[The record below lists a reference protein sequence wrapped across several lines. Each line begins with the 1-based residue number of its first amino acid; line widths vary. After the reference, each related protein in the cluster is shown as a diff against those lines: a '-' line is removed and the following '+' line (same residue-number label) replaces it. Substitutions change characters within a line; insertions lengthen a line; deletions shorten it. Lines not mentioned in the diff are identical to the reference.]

1 MIGEGFELGEARDI
15 EDPTPGDSSDETWHV
30 HEPVIRVE
38 IPELGGSFPSSW
50 GTGIKC
56 DACAKPKPE
65 HGGGKTVRFMIERL
79 RQHREAGTSAVG
91 MEKEIIDS
99 ARADGRLDKIDRAR

>member
-1 MIGEGFELGEARDI
+1 MIGDQGFELGKPGLEGDATPDEFG
-15 EDPTPGDSSDETWHV
+15 EDVTWHV
-30 HEPVIRVE
+30 HEPPIQTLNPHFVS
-38 IPELGGSFPSSW
+38 PW
-50 GTGIKC
+50 GYGIKC
-56 DACAKPKPE
+56 TVCAKPKPV
-65 HGGGKTVRFMIERL
+65 HGGGKTVRFMTERL

>member
-1 MIGEGFELGEARDI
+1 MIGDQRFELGEPQFGF
-15 EDPTPGDSSDETWHV
+15 EPDSNADFTWHV
-30 HEPVIRVE
+30 HDLEDIVVKD
-38 IPELGGSFPSSW
+38 PEGWPQW

-56 DACAKPKPE
+56 TACAKPKPE
-65 HGGGKTVRFMIERL
+65 HGGGKTVRFMTERL
-79 RQHREAGTSAVG
+79 RQHREAGTTAVG